1 MNMKNIVKY
10 IFYSLSAIIS
20 VILVLSF
27 IIIFTVRKF
36 SSIADIM
43 DFIFKYYFVYILV
56 IYLIVAPLYFIYR
69 YQKYKNIEPQN
80 IYISA
85 RKFFIIASL
94 IALELNIAAFA
105 VIVFAFYHPEVAPP
119 IPFEPNVMF
128 IACLIS
134 LIAWVISLVITI
146 CSFYLVKKRG
156 Q

>member
-20 VILVLSF
+20 GT
-27 IIIFTVRKF
+27 IIFSVIMLGTGHAL
-36 SSIADIM
+36 SIRGATLN
-43 DFIFKYYFVYILV
+43 YFVYLLIF
-56 IYLIVAPLYFIYR
+56 YLIVAPLYFIYR

-105 VIVFAFYHPEVAPP
+105 ILVFAFCHPEVAPP